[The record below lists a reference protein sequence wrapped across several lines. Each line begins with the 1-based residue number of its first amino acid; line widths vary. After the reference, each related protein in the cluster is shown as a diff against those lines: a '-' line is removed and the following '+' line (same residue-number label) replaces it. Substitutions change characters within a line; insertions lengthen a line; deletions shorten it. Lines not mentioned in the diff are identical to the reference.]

1 MRRAQSVARGYYQNA
16 LTQLDLAPAPG
27 PCAGPS
33 AGARRFAQR
42 TPPLPTGAKVWLGA
56 TCLEQLG
63 RAPGALGD
71 AGLGWLPTVCAR
83 LGVEIGLES
92 IWGHGAG
99 SQAVL
104 WRRYSHLLV
113 AAWATSA
120 ANRLD
125 AG

>member
-1 MRRAQSVARGYYQNA
+1 M
-16 LTQLDLAPAPG
+16 
-27 PCAGPS
+27 
-33 AGARRFAQR
+33 
-42 TPPLPTGAKVWLGA
+42 WLGA

-83 LGVEIGLES
+83 LGVELGLES

-99 SQAVL
+99 SKAVL

-125 AG
+125 AGAAAALERHATAAQTRRSARAWAAHRARR